1 MSADL
6 TKIAAQVMAAIHAS
20 GASKELDFTESIV
33 DSGKSIAYRLMTD
46 HDWMFLRSQTTH
58 SGGSVL
64 GTSTYTLIGT
74 AAIPCG
80 KIISIRYG
88 SRLVD
93 YVPQEEYDRR
103 IDGIE
108 TTGYPVSM
116 WTINGYSAA
125 GYPVVKFF
133 GTPSASGDEISYRYQ
148 RRVDEADSLNLMP
161 GYMLDIV
168 ELELLSRFY
177 PYPDKSAQYKQQ
189 ADDALNASLWAERA
203 KHNLVT
209 QGVISRDRMQGNL
222 EANRFASRHRRGYTT
237 GS

>member
-20 GASKELDFTESIV
+20 GASKDLDLTNQIV
-33 DSGKSIAYRLMTD
+33 DSGKSRAYRLMTNY
-46 HDWMFLRSQTTH
+46 DWMFLRSQTTH

-74 AAIPCG
+74 TAIPCG
-80 KIISIRYG
+80 KIISVKYG
-88 SRLVD
+88 TRLVD

-103 IDGIE
+103 IDGID
-108 TTGYPVSM
+108 TTNYDVSM
-116 WTINGYSAA
+116 WTISGYSSA
-125 GYPVVKFF
+125 GFPVIQFF
-133 GTPSASGDEISYRYQ
+133 GTPAANSDAITYRYQ
-148 RRVDEADSLNLMP
+148 RRIDEADSLNLMP

-168 ELELLSRFY
+168 RLELLSEFY
-177 PYPDKSAQYKQQ
+177 PYPDKSAQYRQE
-189 ADDALNASLWAERA
+189 ADDLLNASLWSERV

-222 EANRFASRHRRGYTT
+222 EANRFASRHRRGYST